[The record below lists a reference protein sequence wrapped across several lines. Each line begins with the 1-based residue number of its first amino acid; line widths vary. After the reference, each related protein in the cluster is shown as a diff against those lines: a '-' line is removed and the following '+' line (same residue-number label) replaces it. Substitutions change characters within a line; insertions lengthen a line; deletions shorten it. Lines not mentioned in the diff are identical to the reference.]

1 MRRAD
6 SHGFLREKKALLRKV
21 LPMSRV
27 GFPLLLIPLAVF
39 NIMVFLM
46 SGVSFDAP
54 LLTVP
59 LLSEAKW
66 TFTVS
71 DVLVALGILLLMLE
85 IIRGARGKY
94 LTDHL
99 LSFLLLGG
107 AVAEFLLLPQFANST
122 FFFLALLTLVDFF
135 AGIALRAR
143 RPKRVA
149 APPFVG
155 TPAPMPELRVEPA
168 PMPVAPETPPASPT
182 ASSQRTEPVIV
193 PPVVAA
199 NDSAAP
205 APAPQTTPAPQVAP
219 DVQVQPAPDSPA
231 R

>member
-1 MRRAD
+1 
-6 SHGFLREKKALLRKV
+6 
-21 LPMSRV
+21 MSRI

-46 SGVSFDAP
+46 TGVSFDAP
-54 LLTVP
+54 VLTVT

-71 DVLVALGILLLMLE
+71 DVLITLGVLLLMFE
-85 IIRGARGKY
+85 IIKGARGKY

-99 LSFLLLGG
+99 LSFLLLAGS
-107 AVAEFLLLPQFANST
+107 AAEFLLLPQFANST

-143 RPKRVA
+143 RPARVV
-149 APPFVG
+149 APPIGG
-155 TPAPMPELRVEPA
+155 TPAVIPEPHSPRVEPTTV
-168 PMPVAPETPPASPT
+168 PVAQEARVAEEKPVANPAPPVS
-182 ASSQRTEPVIV
+182 RTEPVIV
-193 PPVVAA
+193 PPVAVAA
-199 NDSAAP
+199 NDSTAP
-205 APAPQTTPAPQVAP
+205 ASLPAPEVTPNPDAPT
-219 DVQVQPAPDSPA
+219 

>member
-1 MRRAD
+1 
-6 SHGFLREKKALLRKV
+6 LREEKV
-21 LPMSRV
+21 LPMSRI

-54 LLTVP
+54 VLTVT

-66 TFTVS
+66 TITVS
-71 DVLVALGILLLMLE
+71 DVLLAFGVLLLMFE
-85 IIRGARGKY
+85 IIKGARGKY

-143 RPKRVA
+143 RPARVA
-149 APPFVG
+149 VPPVVG
-155 TPAPMPELRVEPA
+155 TPASVPEPHPVRVEPSPA
-168 PMPVAPETPPASPT
+168 PVASEPSA
-182 ASSQRTEPVIV
+182 ASSTAPLPRTEPVIV

-199 NDSAAP
+199 NDSATP
-205 APAPQTTPAPQVAP
+205 APTPQTTPAP
-219 DVQVQPAPDSPA
+219 DVQVQPSPDSPA

>member
-1 MRRAD
+1 
-6 SHGFLREKKALLRKV
+6 
-21 LPMSRV
+21 MSRV

-54 LLTVP
+54 VLTVP

-66 TFTVS
+66 TITVS
-71 DVLVALGILLLMLE
+71 DVLIALGILLLMLE

-107 AVAEFLLLPQFANST
+107 SAAEFLLLPQFANST

-135 AGIALRAR
+135 AGVALRAR

-149 APPFVG
+149 APPVVG
-155 TPAPMPELRVEPA
+155 TPEPRVEPA
-168 PMPVAPETPPASPT
+168 PAPAAPETPPAS
-182 ASSQRTEPVIV
+182 SSAPAPRTEPVIV
-193 PPVVAA
+193 PPAVAA

-205 APAPQTTPAPQVAP
+205 APAPQTAPTP
-219 DVQVQPAPDSPA
+219 DVQVQPTPDSPA

>member
-6 SHGFLREKKALLRKV
+6 SHGFLREKKVLSRKV

-54 LLTVP
+54 VLTVP

-66 TFTVS
+66 TITVS
-71 DVLVALGILLLMLE
+71 DVLIALGILLLMLE

-107 AVAEFLLLPQFANST
+107 SAAEFLLLPQFANST

-149 APPFVG
+149 AP
-155 TPAPMPELRVEPA
+155 R
-168 PMPVAPETPPASPT
+168 S
-182 ASSQRTEPVIV
+182 
-193 PPVVAA
+193 
-199 NDSAAP
+199 
-205 APAPQTTPAPQVAP
+205 
-219 DVQVQPAPDSPA
+219 
-231 R
+231 

>member
-1 MRRAD
+1 
-6 SHGFLREKKALLRKV
+6 LREEKV
-21 LPMSRV
+21 LPMSRI

-54 LLTVP
+54 VLTVT

-66 TFTVS
+66 TITVS
-71 DVLVALGILLLMLE
+71 DVLLALGILLLMLE
-85 IIRGARGKY
+85 VIRGARGKY

-99 LSFLLLGG
+99 LSFLLLAGS
-107 AVAEFLLLPQFANST
+107 AAEFLLLPQFANST

-143 RPKRVA
+143 RPARVA
-149 APPFVG
+149 VPPVVG
-155 TPAPMPELRVEPA
+155 TPASVPEPHPVRVEPA
-168 PMPVAPETPPASPT
+168 PAPVAPEPPATGP
-182 ASSQRTEPVIV
+182 AAPLQRTEPVIV
-193 PPVVAA
+193 PPIVAA

-205 APAPQTTPAPQVAP
+205 APQPTPAP
-219 DVQVQPAPDSPA
+219 DVQVQPTPDSPA

>member
-1 MRRAD
+1 
-6 SHGFLREKKALLRKV
+6 
-21 LPMSRV
+21 MSRI

-46 SGVSFDAP
+46 TGVSFDAP
-54 LLTVP
+54 VLTVP

-71 DVLVALGILLLMLE
+71 DVLVAFGVLLLMFE
-85 IIRGARGKY
+85 IIKGARGKY

-99 LSFLLLGG
+99 LSFLLLCG
-107 AVAEFLLLPQFANST
+107 AAAEFLLLPQFANST

-143 RPKRVA
+143 RPARAGV
-149 APPFVG
+149 PPVVG
-155 TPAPMPELRVEPA
+155 TPVPA
-168 PMPVAPETPPASPT
+168 PEPHPAPVAPAPPAASPPVPL
-182 ASSQRTEPVIV
+182 QRTEPVIV

-205 APAPQTTPAPQVAP
+205 APAPQASPAP
-219 DVQVQPAPDSPA
+219 DVQPTPDSPA

>member
-6 SHGFLREKKALLRKV
+6 SHGFLREKKV

-54 LLTVP
+54 VLTVP

-71 DVLVALGILLLMLE
+71 DVLIAFGLLLLMFE

-107 AVAEFLLLPQFANST
+107 AAAEFLLLPQFANST

-149 APPFVG
+149 ASPVVG
-155 TPAPMPELRVEPA
+155 TPAPMPEPRVEPA
-168 PMPVAPETPPASPT
+168 PAPAASETPPAN
-182 ASSQRTEPVIV
+182 SSAPAPRTEPVIV

-205 APAPQTTPAPQVAP
+205 APQTTPAPE
-219 DVQVQPAPDSPA
+219 VQVQPSSDTPA

>member
-6 SHGFLREKKALLRKV
+6 SHGFLREKKVLLGKV

-54 LLTVP
+54 VLTVP

-71 DVLVALGILLLMLE
+71 DVLIAFGVLLLMFE
-85 IIRGARGKY
+85 IIKGARGKY
-94 LTDHL
+94 LTDHF
-99 LSFLLLGG
+99 LSLLLLCG
-107 AVAEFLLLPQFANST
+107 AAAEFLLLPQFANST

-143 RPKRVA
+143 RPARVA
-149 APPFVG
+149 VPPVVG
-155 TPAPMPELRVEPA
+155 TPTPTPTPEPRVEPS
-168 PMPVAPETPPASPT
+168 PTPVAQEAPA
-182 ASSQRTEPVIV
+182 ASSTIPSQRTEPVIV

-205 APAPQTTPAPQVAP
+205 TPQTTPAP
-219 DVQVQPAPDSPA
+219 DVQVQPTPDSPA

>member
-1 MRRAD
+1 
-6 SHGFLREKKALLRKV
+6 
-21 LPMSRV
+21 MSRV

-71 DVLVALGILLLMLE
+71 DVLIALGLLLLMFE

-99 LSFLLLGG
+99 LSFLLLCG
-107 AVAEFLLLPQFANST
+107 AAAEFLLLPQFANST
-122 FFFLALLTLVDFF
+122 FFFLALLTFVDFF
-135 AGIALRAR
+135 AGISLRAK
-143 RPKRVA
+143 RPARVA
-149 APPFVG
+149 ATPVVVG
-155 TPAPMPELRVEPA
+155 TPAAAPEPQPPRVEPSPA
-168 PMPVAPETPPASPT
+168 PAPAVAPAPAPAAPDAAGGPPVAPT
-182 ASSQRTEPVIV
+182 ARTEPVII
-193 PPVVAA
+193 PPVVVA
-199 NDSAAP
+199 NDASAP
-205 APAPQTTPAPQVAP
+205 APAPQAPP
-219 DVQVQPAPDSPA
+219 DAQPNPDSPP

>member
-1 MRRAD
+1 
-6 SHGFLREKKALLRKV
+6 
-21 LPMSRV
+21 MSRV

-54 LLTVP
+54 VLTVP

-66 TFTVS
+66 TVTVS
-71 DVLVALGILLLMLE
+71 DVLIALGILLLMLE

-99 LSFLLLGG
+99 LSFLLLAGS
-107 AVAEFLLLPQFANST
+107 AAEFLLLPQFANST

-143 RPKRVA
+143 RPARVA
-149 APPFVG
+149 APPVVG
-155 TPAPMPELRVEPA
+155 TPTPTPAPGPEPQAPRVEPA
-168 PMPVAPETPPASPT
+168 PAPVVPETPA
-182 ASSQRTEPVIV
+182 ASSTAPVQRAEPVIV

-205 APAPQTTPAPQVAP
+205 APASQVTPEPHAAPEVH
-219 DVQVQPAPDSPA
+219 VQPTPDSPA

>member
-1 MRRAD
+1 
-6 SHGFLREKKALLRKV
+6 
-21 LPMSRV
+21 MSRI

-54 LLTVP
+54 VVAVP
-59 LLSEAKW
+59 LLSGTKW
-66 TFTVS
+66 TVSVS
-71 DVLVALGILLLMLE
+71 DLLLAIAVLLLMFE

-99 LSFLLLGG
+99 LSLLLLGG
-107 AVAEFLLLPQFANST
+107 AAAEFLLLPQFGNST

-135 AGIALRAR
+135 AGLALRAK
-143 RPKRVA
+143 RPARAKAKPVA
-149 APPFVG
+149 G
-155 TPAPMPELRVEPA
+155 TPVPEPYQPRVEPSPA
-168 PMPVAPETPPASPT
+168 PVPAAPETPAT
-182 ASSQRTEPVIV
+182 SSGVTTPRTEPVIV

-199 NDSAAP
+199 NDSVTPP
-205 APAPQTTPAPQVAP
+205 APE
-219 DVQVQPAPDSPA
+219 SPA

>member
-1 MRRAD
+1 MRRSD
-6 SHGFLREKKALLRKV
+6 SHVVLREKKV

-66 TFTVS
+66 TVTVN
-71 DVLVALGILLLMLE
+71 DVLLALGVLLLMME

-107 AVAEFLLLPQFANST
+107 AAAEFLLLPQFANST

-143 RPKRVA
+143 RPARVA
-149 APPFVG
+149 APPVVG
-155 TPAPMPELRVEPA
+155 TPASVPEPHPVRVEPA
-168 PMPVAPETPPASPT
+168 PVAPEAPPASST

-205 APAPQTTPAPQVAP
+205 APGPQTTPAPQVAP
-219 DVQVQPAPDSPA
+219 DVQVQPAPDTPA

>member
-1 MRRAD
+1 
-6 SHGFLREKKALLRKV
+6 
-21 LPMSRV
+21 MSRV

-54 LLTVP
+54 VLTVP

-71 DVLVALGILLLMLE
+71 DVLIAFGLLLLMFE

-107 AVAEFLLLPQFANST
+107 AAAEFLLLPQFANST
-122 FFFLALLTLVDFF
+122 FFFLALLSFVDFF
-135 AGIALRAR
+135 AGIALRAK

-149 APPFVG
+149 APPVVG
-155 TPAPMPELRVEPA
+155 APAAVPEPLPQRVDPAPAPVVVEA
-168 PMPVAPETPPASPT
+168 PPAS
-182 ASSQRTEPVIV
+182 SSAPPSPRTEPVIV

-205 APAPQTTPAPQVAP
+205 APQTTPAP
-219 DVQVQPAPDSPA
+219 DVQVQSPPDTPA

>member
-1 MRRAD
+1 
-6 SHGFLREKKALLRKV
+6 
-21 LPMSRV
+21 MSRV

-54 LLTVP
+54 VLTVP

-66 TFTVS
+66 TITVS

-85 IIRGARGKY
+85 VIRGARGKY

-107 AVAEFLLLPQFANST
+107 AAAEFLLLPQFANST
-122 FFFLALLTLVDFF
+122 FFLLALLTLVDFF

-143 RPKRVA
+143 RPARVA
-149 APPFVG
+149 VPPVVG
-155 TPAPMPELRVEPA
+155 TPAPVPEPHAPRVEPA
-168 PMPVAPETPPASPT
+168 PVPAAPETSPAN
-182 ASSQRTEPVIV
+182 SSAPAQRTEPVIV

-199 NDSAAP
+199 NDSAAS
-205 APAPQTTPAPQVAP
+205 APAPQTTSEPHAAP
-219 DVQVQPAPDSPA
+219 DVQVQPTPDSPT

>member
-1 MRRAD
+1 MRK
-6 SHGFLREKKALLRKV
+6 EKV
-21 LPMSRV
+21 LPMSRI

-46 SGVSFDAP
+46 TGVSFDAP
-54 LLTVP
+54 VLTVT

-71 DVLVALGILLLMLE
+71 DVLITLGVLLLMFE
-85 IIRGARGKY
+85 IIKGARGKY

-99 LSFLLLGG
+99 LSFLLLAGS
-107 AVAEFLLLPQFANST
+107 AAEFLLLPQFANST

-143 RPKRVA
+143 RPARVA
-149 APPFVG
+149 APPIGG
-155 TPAPMPELRVEPA
+155 TPAVVPEPHAPRVEPTA
-168 PMPVAPETPPASPT
+168 VPVAQDAHVAEEKPVANPA
-182 ASSQRTEPVIV
+182 ASVSRPEPVIV
-193 PPVVAA
+193 PPVVVAA
-199 NDSAAP
+199 NDSASQP
-205 APAPQTTPAPQVAP
+205 AP
-219 DVQVQPAPDSPA
+219 DVQPNPDAPT

>member
-1 MRRAD
+1 
-6 SHGFLREKKALLRKV
+6 
-21 LPMSRV
+21 MSRV

-54 LLTVP
+54 VLTVP

-66 TFTVS
+66 TITVS

-85 IIRGARGKY
+85 VIRGARGKY

-107 AVAEFLLLPQFANST
+107 AAAEFLLLPQFANST
-122 FFFLALLTLVDFF
+122 FFLLALLTLVDFF

-143 RPKRVA
+143 RPARVA
-149 APPFVG
+149 VPPVVG
-155 TPAPMPELRVEPA
+155 TPAPVPEPHAPRVEPA
-168 PMPVAPETPPASPT
+168 SPANSSAPA
-182 ASSQRTEPVIV
+182 QRTEPVIV
-193 PPVVAA
+193 QPVVAA
-199 NDSAAP
+199 NDSAVS
-205 APAPQTTPAPQVAP
+205 APAPQTTSEPHAAP
-219 DVQVQPAPDSPA
+219 DVQVQPTPDSPT

>member
-1 MRRAD
+1 
-6 SHGFLREKKALLRKV
+6 LREEKV
-21 LPMSRV
+21 LPMSRI

-54 LLTVP
+54 VLTVT

-66 TFTVS
+66 TITVS
-71 DVLVALGILLLMLE
+71 DVLLALGILLLMLE
-85 IIRGARGKY
+85 VIRGARGKY

-99 LSFLLLGG
+99 LSFLLLAGS
-107 AVAEFLLLPQFANST
+107 AAEFLLLPQFANST

-143 RPKRVA
+143 RPARVA
-149 APPFVG
+149 VPPVVG
-155 TPAPMPELRVEPA
+155 TPASVPEPHPVRVEPTPA
-168 PMPVAPETPPASPT
+168 PVAPEPPA
-182 ASSQRTEPVIV
+182 ASSTPALQRTEPVIV
-193 PPVVAA
+193 PPIVAA

-205 APAPQTTPAPQVAP
+205 APQPTPAP
-219 DVQVQPAPDSPA
+219 DVQVQPTPDSPA

>member
-6 SHGFLREKKALLRKV
+6 SHGFVREKKV
-21 LPMSRV
+21 LPMSRI

-54 LLTVP
+54 LLTVT

-66 TFTVS
+66 TITVN
-71 DVLVALGILLLMLE
+71 DVLLALGVLLLMLE

-107 AVAEFLLLPQFANST
+107 SVAEFLLLPQFANST
-122 FFFLALLTLVDFF
+122 FFFLTLLTLVDFF

-143 RPKRVA
+143 RPARVA
-149 APPFVG
+149 VPPVVG
-155 TPAPMPELRVEPA
+155 TPASVPEPHPPRVEPA
-168 PMPVAPETPPASPT
+168 PVPPAPETSPANSTAPT
-182 ASSQRTEPVIV
+182 QRTEPVIV

-205 APAPQTTPAPQVAP
+205 APASQTVPAPQAAP
-219 DVQVQPAPDSPA
+219 DVQVQSTPDSPA

>member
-6 SHGFLREKKALLRKV
+6 SHGFLREKKV

-54 LLTVP
+54 VLTVP

-66 TFTVS
+66 TFNVS
-71 DVLVALGILLLMLE
+71 DVLIAFGLLLLMFE

-107 AVAEFLLLPQFANST
+107 AAAEFLLLPQFANST

-149 APPFVG
+149 ASPVVG
-155 TPAPMPELRVEPA
+155 TPAPMPEPRVEPA
-168 PMPVAPETPPASPT
+168 PAPVASETPPAN
-182 ASSQRTEPVIV
+182 SSAPAQRTEPVIV

-205 APAPQTTPAPQVAP
+205 APQTTPAPEVE
-219 DVQVQPAPDSPA
+219 VQPSPDTPA

>member
-6 SHGFLREKKALLRKV
+6 SHGFVREKKV

-54 LLTVP
+54 LLTVT

-66 TFTVS
+66 TITVN
-71 DVLVALGILLLMLE
+71 DVLLTLGVLLLMLE

-107 AVAEFLLLPQFANST
+107 SVAEFLLLPQFANST

-143 RPKRVA
+143 RPARVA
-149 APPFVG
+149 VPPVVG
-155 TPAPMPELRVEPA
+155 TPASVPEPQVPRVEPA
-168 PMPVAPETPPASPT
+168 PATVAPETPAV
-182 ASSQRTEPVIV
+182 SSHDAPSARTEPVIV
-193 PPVVAA
+193 PPVIAA

-205 APAPQTTPAPQVAP
+205 APASQTTTAPQAAP
-219 DVQVQPAPDSPA
+219 DVHVQPTPDSPA

>member
-1 MRRAD
+1 
-6 SHGFLREKKALLRKV
+6 
-21 LPMSRV
+21 MSRI

-54 LLTVP
+54 VLTVT

-66 TFTVS
+66 TVTVS
-71 DVLVALGILLLMLE
+71 DVLLALGVLLLMFE
-85 IIRGARGKY
+85 IIKGARGKY

-99 LSFLLLGG
+99 LSLLLLGG

-122 FFFLALLTLVDFF
+122 FLFLALLTFVDFF
-135 AGIALRAR
+135 AGVALRAR
-143 RPKRVA
+143 RPARVA
-149 APPFVG
+149 APPVVG
-155 TPAPMPELRVEPA
+155 TPASAPEPHMPRAEPSPA
-168 PMPVAPETPPASPT
+168 PAAPETPAASST
-182 ASSQRTEPVIV
+182 APSQRTEPVIV
-193 PPVVAA
+193 PPVIAA

-205 APAPQTTPAPQVAP
+205 VPQVAP
-219 DVQVQPAPDSPA
+219 EGQPDPDSPA

>member
-6 SHGFLREKKALLRKV
+6 SYRFLREKKV

-54 LLTVP
+54 VLTVP

-71 DVLVALGILLLMLE
+71 DVLIAFGLLLLMFE

-107 AVAEFLLLPQFANST
+107 STAEFLLLPQFANST

-149 APPFVG
+149 APLVVG
-155 TPAPMPELRVEPA
+155 TPAPTPEPRVEPA
-168 PMPVAPETPPASPT
+168 PAPAPPEAPPVSSSVPA
-182 ASSQRTEPVIV
+182 QRTEPVIV
-193 PPVVAA
+193 PPAVAA

-205 APAPQTTPAPQVAP
+205 APQPTSAP
-219 DVQVQPAPDSPA
+219 DVQVQPTPDSPA

>member
-1 MRRAD
+1 
-6 SHGFLREKKALLRKV
+6 
-21 LPMSRV
+21 MSRV

-71 DVLVALGILLLMLE
+71 DVLIALGLLLLMFE

-99 LSFLLLGG
+99 LSFLLLCG
-107 AVAEFLLLPQFANST
+107 AAAEFLLLPQFANST
-122 FFFLALLTLVDFF
+122 FFFLALLTFVDFF
-135 AGIALRAR
+135 AGISLRAR
-143 RPKRVA
+143 RPARVA
-149 APPFVG
+149 ATPVVVG
-155 TPAPMPELRVEPA
+155 TPAAAPEPQPPRVEPPPAVA
-168 PMPVAPETPPASPT
+168 PAPAPAAPDAAGVQPVAPT
-182 ASSQRTEPVIV
+182 ARTEPVII
-193 PPVVAA
+193 PPVVVA
-199 NDSAAP
+199 NDAAAP
-205 APAPQTTPAPQVAP
+205 APAPQAPP
-219 DVQVQPAPDSPA
+219 DAQPNPDSPP

>member
-1 MRRAD
+1 MGRAD
-6 SHGFLREKKALLRKV
+6 SHGFLREKKV

-54 LLTVP
+54 VLTVP

-71 DVLVALGILLLMLE
+71 DVLIAFGLLLLMFE

-107 AVAEFLLLPQFANST
+107 AAAEFLLLPQFANST
-122 FFFLALLTLVDFF
+122 FFFLALLTVVDFF

-149 APPFVG
+149 APPVVG
-155 TPAPMPELRVEPA
+155 TPAPTPEPRVEPA
-168 PMPVAPETPPASPT
+168 PAPAAPETPPAS
-182 ASSQRTEPVIV
+182 SSAPAQRTEPVIV

-205 APAPQTTPAPQVAP
+205 APAPQPTSAP
-219 DVQVQPAPDSPA
+219 DVQVQPTPDSPA